1 MPGPG
6 SLHREGN
13 PGPEA
18 VVTWPRARGQDGVIS
33 SPWCYGEGNGWGQ
46 VWWTTQLA
54 DGDFEVWAELCGSI
68 GSRPR
73 YFILFLHIIKSLL
86 LLCGFIVI
94 VESGIDQ
101 WHIDS
106 CPIHRSVIGMHEILN
121 RSEWGDWGSRDTG
134 TASPDAGNY
143 PDRWEEW
150 YPLPCQRWVHYALHI
165 PTGGVWKR
173 FLAVH
178 RANYSINS

>member
-6 SLHREGN
+6 SVHREGN
-13 PGPEA
+13 PGTEA

-46 VWWTTQLA
+46 VWWTTQLV

-86 LLCGFIVI
+86 FLCGFIVI

-106 CPIHRSVIGMHEILN
+106 CPIHRCVIGNAWNFKQVWVRWLGVSGYRNCIAWCRELSRPLRGVISPPM
-121 RSEWGDWGSRDTG
+121 SEMG
-134 TASPDAGNY
+134 TLCSTY
-143 PDRWEEW
+143 TYRWC
-150 YPLPCQRWVHYALHI
+150 LKKISCS
-165 PTGGVWKR
+165 T
-173 FLAVH
+173 
-178 RANYSINS
+178 